1 MIIRRSIH
9 EMFGRRV
16 TLVAALGLFIIA
28 LWAWPAATQ
37 GQATSSVLTP
47 KSVTPAPVDAKLLL
61 IGSLASSHVY
71 TTYGYIGVVADN
83 LQKDIY
89 TPQRVEDLM
98 NEVTVISD
106 SLTVQL
112 DALWKSDLTP
122 EDAKAVQEIVE
133 IYGLL
138 KQESAALRKYAK
150 DKNETNGT
158 EFRRLRDQAWLRVAK
173 LLDIPLESPAVK

>member
-1 MIIRRSIH
+1 MSSPRTDIQMFLSRPAVWAGLGALLLLHGIH
-9 EMFGRRV
+9 
-16 TLVAALGLFIIA
+16 
-28 LWAWPAATQ
+28 PAASLSQEPVTQ
-37 GQATSSVLTP
+37 SRSVP
-47 KSVTPAPVDAKLLL
+47 PVDAKLLL

-83 LQKDIY
+83 AQKDIY

-106 SLTVQL
+106 SLTGQL
-112 DALWKSDLTP
+112 TALLKSDLTP

-138 KQESAALRKYAK
+138 KQESVALRKYAK

-158 EFRRLRDQAWLRVAK
+158 EFRRLRDQAWIRVAK
-173 LLDIPLESPAVK
+173 LLDIQQVNPQAIPAVK